1 MREGQSGEY
10 KVENGAEL
18 FSSLQMEK
26 KFVKLKGAC
35 RKKTNHS
42 VHHSI
47 DISGCFEIENE
58 RRDEFFF
65 VKLKDHVGKTNH
77 SNKLH
82 VQN

>member
-35 RKKTNHS
+35 GKKLIIQFTIRS
-42 VHHSI
+42 TLV
-47 DISGCFEIENE
+47 DAL
-58 RRDEFFF
+58 
-65 VKLKDHVGKTNH
+65 KLKMKEEMVF
-77 SNKLH
+77 SL
-82 VQN
+82 

>member
-35 RKKTNHS
+35 RKKLIIQFTIRS
-42 VHHSI
+42 TLV
-47 DISGCFEIENE
+47 DAL
-58 RRDEFFF
+58 
-65 VKLKDHVGKTNH
+65 KLKMKEEMNF
-77 SNKLH
+77 SL
-82 VQN
+82 